1 MLSDHVAEIQT
12 VARRLAELQ
21 SSPERLYDAVR
32 KLDRGTAQALMESM
46 KADALAARPVVLL
59 RYEILRRVVAGES
72 VDEEVTERIRDAI
85 VRQDPSIFTDYQ
97 DGFSERLEAANIKS
111 NVFKTWLVPFRLF
124 YSFFYSGKHRERIP
138 ILLEEI
144 SKRIKTELSIESHA
158 HNSFS
163 FDGPTNFGATSCWLA
178 IFPMERETHKNAHQL
193 FAEISPE
200 DIGYGLMPGN
210 MLEGKSTPSIH
221 RCTDLQEATDYFR
234 NNIERYIELNHQLST
249 VWKWAL
255 GPREE
260 RWEDFYKNRTIAIN
274 SDANVGDL
282 HQYATGYEL
291 AQRLGVEAP
300 YSSRNRVQVLTNF
313 RDAAIGDI
321 VVAIRGDREVVGVGV
336 IEGAYEYD
344 AARTEYWHV
353 RKTKWIVSTE
363 LRFDRPMFRLDAFSP
378 TLHWGQVKTRLLEQH
393 PELADKLSEIEARAR
408 HPIHNG
414 HLHSKQY
421 TRDQA
426 IAESGLDASTFD
438 EHWAV
443 LQDKRQVVLQGPP
456 GTGKSYLA
464 DIYGRLLSH
473 GDTRYMEVVQ
483 FHPSYSYEDFV
494 EGYRPATG
502 GGLELREGI
511 FKRIC
516 DQARTSGAP
525 TVLVIDEINR
535 GDLSKIF
542 GELLYLLEYRD
553 KQITLTYNP
562 KSPFD
567 IPPNLYLIGT
577 MNTADRSLALIDYAL
592 RRRFSFISLE
602 PQYELVKRLVK
613 STEVDI
619 ELLVRNFERMNQD
632 VAANPSLGRE
642 FQVGHSYLLR
652 HRDLTVSK
660 LRQVWRFDIEPLLR
674 EYYFDAPEQL
684 PRLRNM
690 FFDGI
695 SGA

>member
-1 MLSDHVAEIQT
+1 MLSDHVDEIQT
-12 VARRLAELQ
+12 IARRLAELQ
-21 SSPERLYDAVR
+21 SSPDKLYSAVR
-32 KLDRGTAQALMESM
+32 KLDHRTAQSLMEST

-59 RYEILRRVVAGES
+59 RYEILRRVVAGET
-72 VDEEVTERIRDAI
+72 VDEDVTERIRDAI
-85 VRQDPSIFTDYQ
+85 VRKDSSIFPDYP
-97 DGFSERLEAANIKS
+97 DVFYERLESATIKEG
-111 NVFKTWLVPFRLF
+111 VFKTWLKPFRLF
-124 YSFFYSGKHRERIP
+124 YTFFYSDYHRERIP

-144 SKRIKTELSIESHA
+144 CSGIKKEISIESHA
-158 HNSFS
+158 HKSFS
-163 FDGPTNFGATSCWLA
+163 FDGPTNFGATKCWLA
-178 IFPMERETHKNAHQL
+178 IFPMERDTHKNAHQL
-193 FAEISPE
+193 FVEIGPE
-200 DIGYGLMPGN
+200 DIEYGIMPGS
-210 MLEGKSTPSIH
+210 MVEGESARSIH

-234 NNIERYIELNHQLST
+234 QKRERYLQLNRQLRT
-249 VWKWAL
+249 VWKWAA
-255 GPREE
+255 GGGAE
-260 RWEDFYKNRTIAIN
+260 RWEDFYKDGTIAV
-274 SDANVGDL
+274 SFDESVGDL
-282 HQYATGYEL
+282 TQYKTGDEL
-291 AQRLGVEAP
+291 AQRLGVERP
-300 YSSRNRVQVLTNF
+300 YSSRNRVQNLTNF

-321 VVAIRGDREVVGVGV
+321 VVANRGAREVVGVGV
-336 IEGAYEYD
+336 IEGAYEYH
-344 AARTEYWHV
+344 AQRTEYWHV
-353 RKTKWIVSTE
+353 RNTKWIVSTE
-363 LRFDRPMFRLDAFSP
+363 LSFDRQMFRSDTFSP
-378 TLHWGQVKTRLLEQH
+378 TLCWEEVRTRLLEQH
-393 PELADKLSEIEARAR
+393 PELSDKLSEIEVRDRDPYSRDRA
-408 HPIHNG
+408 
-414 HLHSKQY
+414 L
-421 TRDQA
+421 
-426 IAESGLDASTFD
+426 AESGLDASTFD

-464 DIYGRLLSH
+464 DIYGRLLAN
-473 GDTRYMEVVQ
+473 GDTRRMEVVQ

-516 DQARTSGAP
+516 DQARKSGKP

-562 KSPFD
+562 ESPFD
-567 IPPNLYLIGT
+567 IPRNLYLIGT

-602 PQYELVKRLVK
+602 PQYKLVKRLVK

-619 ELLVRNFERMNQD
+619 ELLIRNFERMNED
-632 VAANPSLGRE
+632 VATNPALGRE

-652 HRDLTVSK
+652 HRDLTAAK
-660 LRQVWRFDIEPLLR
+660 LRQIWRFDIEPLLR

-684 PRLRNM
+684 PRLHNM

-695 SGA
+695 SRD